1 MLTISLVLA
10 LSAIG
15 YLVLN
20 LYLYNIRR
28 TYKHINSPPIS
39 RNLTWFLGILP
50 DFKKR
55 LQVSPN
61 GAQVLAQYH
70 HDYKWD
76 LFVLPL
82 FNKNI
87 IFCMELDVISKV
99 LADWKT
105 FPKDKGYK
113 EVFAF
118 INGVRIFGN
127 YGLLSDPGTDVW
139 QAKRRAMDP
148 GFHKTFLK
156 SIIPEMNIVV
166 DKLMNNLKKRSSSTV
181 SDVCLDMNQ
190 SAFEAI
196 SSCGFNMSSSVMAT
210 HGQHIVKTVPLILE
224 AMTLTMRESSF
235 KYPWKWRKE
244 KKTLKE
250 SVEVIRDLIKDLLL
264 ERMKIDSPGNP
275 DLMSHI
281 IKSNQCSDQLSID
294 DLVDDYLVFLIAGM
308 ETTAI
313 TMAITLFYLAQNK
326 DIFLKVRSETD
337 SVVERGESL
346 KCDDVSRL
354 VILEMVIKECLRIKP
369 PVRAIGRCCAKDNA
383 VVNGL
388 KIPKGAEIHIPIMAL
403 HHDPRYWEKPGI
415 FNPERFS
422 PDSERKIKSFSFLP
436 FAAGARSCIGKN
448 FAILEAKM
456 VVSRIVQEFD
466 LENPYPEVTDL
477 ETTGFV
483 TCRPVEG
490 VKLKLCPR
498 PHS

>member
-15 YLVLN
+15 YLALN
-20 LYLYNIRR
+20 LYLYKIRR
-28 TYKHINSPPIS
+28 NYKHMNSPPVS
-39 RNLTWFLGILP
+39 RNLTWFLGVLP

-55 LQVSPN
+55 LQLSPN
-61 GAQVLAQYH
+61 GAHVLAQYH

-82 FNKNI
+82 FSKNI
-87 IFCMELDVISKV
+87 IYCMELDFIGKV

-105 FPKDKGYK
+105 FPKDEGYK
-113 EVFAF
+113 KVFSF

-127 YGLLSDPGTDVW
+127 YGLLSDPGTNVW
-139 QAKRRAMDP
+139 HAKRRAMDP
-148 GFHKTFLK
+148 GFHKSFLK

-166 DKLMNNLKKRSSSTV
+166 NKLMNILKSRPSNTV

-196 SSCGFNMSSSVMAT
+196 SSCGFNMSSSVMLT

-235 KYPWKWRKE
+235 KYPWTWRKE
-244 KKTLKE
+244 KMTLKE
-250 SVEVIRDLIKDLLL
+250 SVEVIRDLIKNLLL
-264 ERMKIDSPGNP
+264 ERIKNDLPENP

-326 DIFLKVRSETD
+326 DIFFKVRREID

-346 KCDDVSRL
+346 KCDDVSKL
-354 VILEMVIKECLRIKP
+354 VFLEMVIKECLRMKP
-369 PVRAIGRCCAKDNA
+369 PVRAIGRCCVKDNA
-383 VVNGL
+383 MVNGL
-388 KIPKGAEIHIPIMAL
+388 KIPCGAEIHVPIMAL
-403 HHDPRYWEKPGI
+403 HHDPRYWENPEI
-415 FNPERFS
+415 FNPDRFS
-422 PDSERKIKSFSFLP
+422 LDSKKKIRSFSFLP

-456 VVSRIVQEFD
+456 VVSRIVQEFN
-466 LENPYPEVTDL
+466 LENPNPKVTDL
-477 ETTGFV
+477 KTAGFV
-483 TCRPVEG
+483 TSRPVKG